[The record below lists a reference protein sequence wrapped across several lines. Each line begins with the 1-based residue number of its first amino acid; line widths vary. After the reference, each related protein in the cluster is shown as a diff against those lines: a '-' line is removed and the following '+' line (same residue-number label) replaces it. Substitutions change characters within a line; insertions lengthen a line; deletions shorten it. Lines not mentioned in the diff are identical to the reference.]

1 MNENQEST
9 NQGQIAQPAKRS
21 RKKIVIIASVVSL
34 LLIAVLGYGASRLYL
49 QNTQSS
55 DVVGHQSLAN
65 DGNKIIT
72 KEEGDI
78 ANVVD
83 RVGPSVVSIVTTATV
98 NARFGAPEEV
108 GAGTGII
115 VGKDGYILTNK
126 HVVTGANKVGVV
138 LCMER
143 SMKM

>member
-1 MNENQEST
+1 MLFHSY
-9 NQGQIAQPAKRS
+9 S
-21 RKKIVIIASVVSL
+21 
-34 LLIAVLGYGASRLYL
+34 IAVLGYGASRLYL

-65 DGNKIIT
+65 DGNKVVT

-98 NARFGAPEEV
+98 NARFGLLSKRAQVRE
-108 GAGTGII
+108 
-115 VGKDGYILTNK
+115 
-126 HVVTGANKVGVV
+126 
-138 LCMER
+138 
-143 SMKM
+143 